1 MTSTQPA
8 EAEEQ
13 LNPYDLIGGE
23 AAVRRIVNRFYD
35 IMDSAPEAAGIR
47 KMHAKDLSPMRERL
61 FEFLSGW
68 LGGPPLYSQRTG
80 SVCITHAHQPFDIG
94 QEEADQWVM
103 CMRQAMIDVEIP
115 PDVREMLDQP
125 FQMIANF
132 VRNRG

>member
-1 MTSTQPA
+1 MSDGGQII
-8 EAEEQ
+8 
-13 LNPYDLIGGE
+13 PYELIGGE
-23 AAVRRIVNRFYD
+23 AVLRRLVDRFYEV
-35 IMDSAPEAAGIR
+35 MDTDPRAATIR
-47 KMHAKDLSPMRERL
+47 AMHGADLGPIREKL

-68 LGGPPLYSQRTG
+68 LGGPPLYFQRAG
-80 SVCITHAHQPFDIG
+80 SVCITSAHQPFAIG
-94 QEEADQWVM
+94 QAEADQWVM